1 MAVFLNGLNRI
12 TARMNNQKKAVAFFF
27 LSLLLTATISKAEP
41 VGRWWSD
48 WAMGTSEYGYS
59 DGSGNKVL
67 ISCSDDTGTFI
78 AAYFAGRSVRPGDKI
93 VFSVDGDRVE
103 FLGDSLGQVATS
115 SRVDSTN
122 FQYLWAK
129 MRQGSR
135 LQVFSAG
142 RSASFPLT
150 GSAKALEAQPCTTD
164 YDR

>member
-1 MAVFLNGLNRI
+1 MVRV
-12 TARMNNQKKAVAFFF
+12 NNLKKPVAFGL

-41 VGRWWSD
+41 VGRWWSG

-67 ISCSDDTGTFI
+67 ISCSDGSGTSV
-78 AAYFAGRSVRPGDKI
+78 AAFFSGRSVRPGDKI
-93 VFSVDGDRVE
+93 VFSVDGERVE
-103 FLGDSLGQVATS
+103 FLADNLGQVATA
-115 SRVDSTN
+115 SRVDSSN

-129 MRQGSR
+129 MRRGSR

-142 RSASFPLT
+142 QSASYPLT
-150 GSAKALEAQPCTTD
+150 GSAKALEAQPCTAD